1 MTFIFL
7 CIMAAEMNI
16 LICVWVALC
25 TISDM
30 QTASPMWNHLLSSQI
45 IGAGT
50 VRWIPAITAPE
61 GSKQREKKSTGKHL
75 PWRKSTGFL
84 PLWCSR
90 QPRAPEFGFTQKLLP
105 SRSTP
110 SPCSLTTGCLL
121 RKPALTA
128 CVITE
133 KQQPQSDIFYLKTGA
148 G

>member
-61 GSKQREKKSTGKHL
+61 GSKQWEKKH
-75 PWRKSTGFL
+75 
-84 PLWCSR
+84 R
-90 QPRAPEFGFTQKLLP
+90 QTFTTKKIHWLP
-105 SRSTP
+105 SPLMFQAAQSTRIWVHSKTP
-110 SPCSLTTGCLL
+110 S
-121 RKPALTA
+121 
-128 CVITE
+128 
-133 KQQPQSDIFYLKTGA
+133 KQEHPQSLQPDNVLPSQKTCSHCLCHHREA
-148 G
+148 TTSI